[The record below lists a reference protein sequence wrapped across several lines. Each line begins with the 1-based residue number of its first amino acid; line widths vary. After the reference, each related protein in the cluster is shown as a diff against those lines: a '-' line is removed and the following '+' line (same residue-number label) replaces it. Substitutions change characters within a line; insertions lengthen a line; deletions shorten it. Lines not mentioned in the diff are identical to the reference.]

1 MEITISHG
9 PKGSSLELGTY
20 HTGCDDRVTLRIE
33 TIHHGVEKR
42 ELSLNRVTEKVGIH
56 EDVVGRN
63 ESCVVLKEH
72 VAGHLRRFSNKLA
85 VDGLF
90 FLLLLSELSLEFVFL

>member
-1 MEITISHG
+1 METPVSHG
-9 PKGSSLELGTY
+9 TKGSSLELEAY

-33 TIHHGVEKR
+33 AVHHGVEKR
-42 ELSLNRVTEKVGIH
+42 ELSLNRVTEKVGIY

-72 VAGHLRRFSNKLA
+72 VAGHLRRFSDKLA
-85 VDGLF
+85 VDGLL